1 MENRAIVHLDLDTF
15 FVSCERLV
23 NPQLNNKPVLIG
35 GTSDRGVVAS
45 CSYEARKFGIHS
57 AMPMKMARILC
68 PQAVVIRGDSGLYSK
83 FSQMVTDIIKEQS
96 PLYEKSSVD
105 EFYID
110 ISGMDRFFGCFQWAT
125 ELRQTIIKETRLPLS
140 LGLSINKTVSKV
152 GTGEA
157 KPNGYL
163 QIGSGMEK
171 QFLAPLSIKKIP
183 MVGDKTYQLLRG
195 LGLYHVKTVQ
205 GMPVDLMQAAMGVNG
220 ISLWKKCQGI
230 DNSPVVPYQERKSIS
245 IERTFEQDTIDV
257 QKLNSILIAMA
268 ENLAFQLRNGH
279 KLTSCITVKLRYS
292 DFNTYSKQQRLPY
305 TSCDHTLIEIAKDLF
320 QSLYNRRLLVRLIG
334 VRYSHLVEGGHQINM
349 FEDTEETCNLYQ
361 AMDQVR
367 NRYGQDAVKRAVAM
381 GSKAIGRFNPFT
393 GEPPMI
399 PAHRRA

>member
-1 MENRAIVHLDLDTF
+1 M
-15 FVSCERLV
+15 
-23 NPQLNNKPVLIG
+23 
-35 GTSDRGVVAS
+35 
-45 CSYEARKFGIHS
+45 
-57 AMPMKMARILC
+57 
-68 PQAVVIRGDSGLYSK
+68 
-83 FSQMVTDIIKEQS
+83 
-96 PLYEKSSVD
+96 D

-125 ELRQTIIKETRLPLS
+125 ELRQTIIKETGLPLS

-245 IERTFEQDTIDV
+245 MERTFEQDTIDV
-257 QKLNSILIAMA
+257 QKLNGILIAMA

-292 DFNTYSKQQRLPY
+292 DFNTFCKQQRLPY

-361 AMDQVR
+361 AMDKVR
-367 NRYGQDAVKRAVAM
+367 NRYGQDAVKRVAAM
-381 GSKAIGRFNPFT
+381 GSRAIGRFNPFT

>member
-152 GTGEA
+152 STGEA

-393 GEPPMI
+393 GEPPMV